1 MCESMNWIWRWGAW
15 LALASLSVAQA
26 RELVPGPGLR
36 PEGIP
41 PLTAELTSE
50 PVDPAGPRVL
60 DWHPLEPK
68 LLVAARRGG
77 AVQVHV
83 LERSG
88 GPLRPITEGKEAVQS
103 ARFEPEAGRYIV
115 FARDT
120 GGDEAYRL
128 YRAAEGQPVQ
138 ALTPNEGR
146 VSEWR
151 FLPAGQGLVYLR
163 ERLDREGAERH
174 AQSRLVWVDPEHPER
189 TRELLKVDGA
199 RLTQLRLSDQG
210 AVLVS
215 RSQGGRSQWLRVSV
229 ADGAVVPLG
238 AARRIEAAETER
250 ETADG
255 GGREDGLW
263 LRQAVRSE
271 FRHPVRLQLESARQ
285 QSHLTQELADVE
297 ALAEPAGAPGRPL
310 ALVYNMQGRSTL
322 RFWQPGQAMETPDLG
337 LPPGVIQD
345 PQWHPKLPLLVFQ
358 HASAT
363 SPGRLWVWD
372 HDNRRLEAWAGGE
385 SHREPLEWRLVQWR
399 AADGEVISGWHLR
412 PPASFAGPRPVY
424 VHFHGGPS
432 SQSRPGFPSPTLR
445 ALVMQLGMHVL
456 LPNVRGSD
464 GQGKRFLNLDNGRR
478 RLDAV
483 RDVSALL
490 DWVAAQSDMNAQQV
504 VVGGGSYGGYM
515 ALAVAVAESERIA
528 GSICRVGIAN
538 FVSFLENTE
547 SYRRDNRRAEYGD
560 ERDPAMRAFLTEISP
575 LTHADRVRKP
585 LFVVHGRNDPRVP
598 YSEAQAMV
606 AAVRAQGTPVWFLT
620 AENEGHSFTKS
631 ENRDYLHQA
640 TLAFVRQALAQGV
653 TESPPGK

>member
-1 MCESMNWIWRWGAW
+1 MRKAVSGMWRWGAW

-26 RELVPGPGLR
+26 RELVPGPGLK

-41 PLTAELTSE
+41 PLIAEAASE
-50 PVDPAGPRVL
+50 PADPTSPRVF

-77 AVQVHV
+77 ATQVHV
-83 LERSG
+83 LERAG
-88 GPLRPITEGKEAVQS
+88 APLRALTEGKEAVQS
-103 ARFEPEAGRYIV
+103 ARYEPEAGRYIV

-128 YRAAEGQPVQ
+128 YRLTEGQAVQ
-138 ALTPNEGR
+138 AITPSDGR

-151 FLPAGQGLVYLR
+151 FLPSGQGLVYLR
-163 ERLDREGAERH
+163 ERLDREGGERQ
-174 AQSRLVWVDPEHPER
+174 AQSRLVWVDPEDPQR
-189 TRELLKVDGA
+189 TRDLLKTEGA
-199 RLTQLRLSDQG
+199 RLTQLRLSEQG
-210 AVLVS
+210 VVLVS

-238 AARRIEAAETER
+238 SARRQDDADSNREASETGP
-250 ETADG
+250 AD
-255 GGREDGLW
+255 DGLW
-263 LRQAVRSE
+263 LRQAARSD
-271 FRHPVRLQLESARQ
+271 FRHPVRLLAEHGRL
-285 QSHLTQELADVE
+285 QSHLTQEAADVE
-297 ALAEPAGAPGRPL
+297 AMAEPQGAPGRPL
-310 ALVYNMQGRSTL
+310 ALVYNVQGRSEL
-322 RFWQPGQAMETPDLG
+322 RFWQPGQALQTPNLDL
-337 LPPGVIQD
+337 PAGVIQD
-345 PQWHPKLPLLVFQ
+345 VQWHPKLPLLVFHQ
-358 HASAT
+358 ASAT
-363 SPGRLWVWD
+363 SAGRLWVWD
-372 HDNRRLEAWAGGE
+372 HEHRRLEAWAGGE
-385 SHREPLEWRLVQWR
+385 SRREPLEWRLVQWR
-399 AADGEVISGWHLR
+399 ATDGEVISGWHLR

-490 DWVAAQSDMNAQQV
+490 DWVAVQPDMNAQQV

-515 ALAVAVAESERIA
+515 ALAVAVAESDRIA

-560 ERDPAMRAFLTEISP
+560 ERDPGMRAFLTEISP
-575 LTHADRVRKP
+575 LTHAQRVRKP

-606 AAVRAQGTPVWFLT
+606 AAVRAHGTPVWFLT

-631 ENRDYLHQA
+631 ENRDYLHHA
-640 TLAFVRQALAQGV
+640 TLAFVRQALLQPL
-653 TESPPGK
+653 TESSPGK